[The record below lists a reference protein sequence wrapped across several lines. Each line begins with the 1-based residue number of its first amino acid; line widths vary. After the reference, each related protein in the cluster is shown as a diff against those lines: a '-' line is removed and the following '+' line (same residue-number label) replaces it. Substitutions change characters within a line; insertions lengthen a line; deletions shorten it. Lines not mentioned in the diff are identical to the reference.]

1 MGQLISVLP
10 EIVKAIS
17 CQECARYVC
26 NSMDVKSK
34 CSDCCEFELETH
46 EIDISSESDS
56 EYSVEIDGC
65 CIQGEARQSH
75 Q

>member
-46 EIDISSESDS
+46 EIDISSESET
-56 EYSVEIDGC
+56 EYSMEIDGC
-65 CIQGEARQSH
+65 CIHGEARQSH

>member
-1 MGQLISVLP
+1 MGHLISVLP

-34 CSDCCEFELETH
+34 CSDCCEFELETQ
-46 EIDISSESDS
+46 EIEISPESDHIS
-56 EYSVEIDGC
+56 ECSVEVNGC
-65 CIQGEARQSH
+65 CEAHAS
-75 Q
+75 

>member
-17 CQECARYVC
+17 CQECARYAC
-26 NSMDVKSK
+26 NSMGVRSK
-34 CSDCCEFELETH
+34 CSDCCEFALETH
-46 EIDISSESDS
+46 EIDISPESDS

-65 CIQGEARQSH
+65 CEARQSH

>member
-26 NSMDVKSK
+26 NSMGVKSK

-46 EIDISSESDS
+46 EIDISPESDS

>member
-46 EIDISSESDS
+46 EIDISSESET
-56 EYSVEIDGC
+56 EYSMEIDGC
-65 CIQGEARQSH
+65 CIHGETRQSH